1 MWAPDVYEGA
11 PTPVTAFFAVAP
23 KVAAIA
29 LFLRVLME
37 PFGGLVDEW
46 RQVIIAISIASM
58 LLGAFA
64 AIAQT
69 NIKRLMAYS
78 SIGHVGYALVGIAAG
93 TEAGVRGVLLYMTIY
108 LVMTVGTFAC
118 ILCMRRNGQMLENID
133 DLSGLSKTHPKI
145 ALALMIFM
153 FSLAGVPPLAGF
165 FGKLYVFL
173 AAIEAEL
180 FTLAIIGAL
189 SSVVGSFYYLRI
201 IKIMYFDDERD
212 AFDMPVGRS
221 LSAIMTIASVV
232 TVLFFIILT
241 PVLDGASLAAASLF
255 SG

>member
-1 MWAPDVYEGA
+1 M
-11 PTPVTAFFAVAP
+11 
-23 KVAAIA
+23 
-29 LFLRVLME
+29 
-37 PFGGLVDEW
+37 
-46 RQVIIAISIASM
+46 
-58 LLGAFA
+58 
-64 AIAQT
+64 
-69 NIKRLMAYS
+69 
-78 SIGHVGYALVGIAAG
+78 
-93 TEAGVRGVLLYMTIY
+93 
-108 LVMTVGTFAC
+108 
-118 ILCMRRNGQMLENID
+118 
-133 DLSGLSKTHPKI
+133 
-145 ALALMIFM
+145 
-153 FSLAGVPPLAGF
+153 PPLAGF

-180 FTLAIIGAL
+180 FTLAIIGVL

-232 TVLFFIILT
+232 TVLFLIILT

>member
-1 MWAPDVYEGA
+1 
-11 PTPVTAFFAVAP
+11 
-23 KVAAIA
+23 
-29 LFLRVLME
+29 
-37 PFGGLVDEW
+37 
-46 RQVIIAISIASM
+46 M

-93 TEAGVRGVLLYMTIY
+93 TEAGGRGVLLYMTIY